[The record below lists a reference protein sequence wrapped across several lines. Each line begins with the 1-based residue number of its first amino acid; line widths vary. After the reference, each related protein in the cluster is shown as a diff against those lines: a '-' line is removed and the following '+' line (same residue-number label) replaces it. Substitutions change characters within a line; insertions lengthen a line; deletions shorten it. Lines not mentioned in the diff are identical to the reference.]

1 MLSKEKTELLKNVIS
16 TMDSFQQDYGNLRY
30 SVNISSY
37 VSFHTILVN
46 IFNTSSTVT
55 IQFCITEQDKSY
67 LYELFNQKTKM
78 VLGGENYV

>member
-1 MLSKEKTELLKNVIS
+1 MLSEEKSELLQAVIS

-55 IQFCITEQDKSY
+55 IQFCVTEQDEVF
-67 LYELFNQKTKM
+67 LYELFKQKTKM
-78 VLGGENYV
+78 VLGE